1 MYQCVWNK
9 SIWFVKIAIT
19 KAAIALYI
27 GGYMKENMLDILK
40 NLNFT
45 EYESKAYLA
54 LLQESPLTGYAVA
67 KKSGVPRSKIYE
79 VLESLVI
86 RGDVFVSHGNTPQ
99 YVPVPAKELIKNR
112 RLKAEEH
119 FDQAEK
125 YFEKF
130 EQTANDRENI
140 WNITG
145 RSEILEKVKACIL
158 SAKKRILLEIWKEDF
173 EEIESELKQ
182 AAEQGV
188 IVTIIAYG
196 DIVSDFSNVYLHDMS
211 SEITEEY
218 DGRWL
223 VYSGDDSEVV
233 AGIVSLG
240 NDSRAAWTMHVGLVM
255 PITEVIIHDLYLMEI
270 LKKHRELLEESFGK
284 NLIQLRRKFS
294 IHSDFKKHY
303 LE

>member
-1 MYQCVWNK
+1 
-9 SIWFVKIAIT
+9 
-19 KAAIALYI
+19 
-27 GGYMKENMLDILK
+27 MKENMLDILK

-173 EEIESELKQ
+173 KEIEAELKQ

-196 DIVSDFSNVYLHDMS
+196 DIVSDFANVYLHDMS

-223 VYSGDDSEVV
+223 VYSG
-233 AGIVSLG
+233 
-240 NDSRAAWTMHVGLVM
+240 
-255 PITEVIIHDLYLMEI
+255 EI
-270 LKKHRELLEESFGK
+270 QK
-284 NLIQLRRKFS
+284 
-294 IHSDFKKHY
+294 
-303 LE
+303 

>member
-173 EEIESELKQ
+173 KEIEAELKQ

-196 DIVSDFSNVYLHDMS
+196 DIVSDFANVYLHDMS

>member
-173 EEIESELKQ
+173 EEIEAELKH
-182 AAEQGV
+182 AADQGV

-196 DIVSDFSNVYLHDMS
+196 DIVSDFANVYLHDMS

-240 NDSRAAWTMHVGLVM
+240 NDSRAAWTMHAGLVM

-270 LKKHRELLEESFGK
+270 LKKYRELLEESFGK